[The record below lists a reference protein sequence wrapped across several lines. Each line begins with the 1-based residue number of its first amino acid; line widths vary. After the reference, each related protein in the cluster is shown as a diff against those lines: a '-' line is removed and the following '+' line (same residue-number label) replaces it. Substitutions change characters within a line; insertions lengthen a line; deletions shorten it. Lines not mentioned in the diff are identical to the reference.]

1 MNFISKI
8 ISFFG
13 LIGGLF
19 LAKKTYDLSNEVETK
34 QTQIDNLKID
44 NEKKDIEVENS
55 KIEKEQLKNEVK
67 VEKVEE
73 KIDSLKKIDKGIKH
87 YEEKN
92 NEKIKSF
99 KKKYNYKNN
108 YKKETITDEQVEK
121 INKTIEEVD
130 SKKDGEEYEINL

>member
-1 MNFISKI
+1 MDFISKI
-8 ISFFG
+8 ISLFG
-13 LIGGLF
+13 LVGGLF

-34 QTQIDNLKID
+34 QTQIDNLKVE
-44 NEKKDIEVENS
+44 NEKKDIEVENT
-55 KIEKEQLKNEVK
+55 KIEKEQLKNDFE

-73 KIDSLKKIDKGIKH
+73 KIKSLKKIQEGIKH

-99 KKKYNYKNN
+99 KKNYNN
-108 YKKETITDEQVEK
+108 KKETITDEQVEK

-130 SKKDGEEYEINL
+130 SKKDGEEYEISL